1 MGEYAAPLQ
10 DMNFVLTE
18 IAKIDEINQL
28 PGYEEATPDL
38 VEAVLEEASKFATDV
53 LSPLNKVGDTVGA
66 KHEGDEVTTAPG
78 WKDAYKLFA
87 ESGWSGLSG
96 APEFGGQ
103 GLPKTLATAVDEM
116 WNSANMAF
124 AVGAMLTT
132 GAVHAIEHH
141 ANDELKSRYIPP
153 MLSGEWTGTMNL
165 TEPQAG
171 SDLSQV
177 RTKAIPQGD
186 HYLISGQKIYITY
199 GEHDLSENIVHLV
212 LGRTPDAP
220 EGTRGI
226 SLFIVP
232 KFLVND
238 DGSLGARNDLR
249 CASIEHKLG
258 IHGSPTAVMIY
269 GDNDGAVGYL
279 VGEENKGLMYMF
291 TMMNAARHAVGLEG
305 VALSERAYQHA
316 LEYARDRIQGKPIG
330 AADPGAAIIEHPD
343 VRRMLME
350 MKAKTEAM
358 RSLAYVCAAA
368 YDKASNEIDEEAK
381 AYAGQRGDF
390 LTPIVKGWCT
400 EVGNEVTSLGLQIHG
415 GMGYVEETGAAQY
428 VRDARITTIYEGTT
442 GIQAGD
448 LIGRKTLRDGGSAA
462 RELIAEMQA
471 VAAAAATSA
480 NATITQLA
488 PKLRNA
494 IATVEKVVEW
504 VISAEQNDPRLPAAA
519 SVRYLMLWGNLAGG
533 WQLTASALA
542 AERLLAAGG
551 DGDQTFLTAKIS
563 TASFY
568 AFHVLPQVD
577 ALAAVIT
584 EGSDSVFAI
593 EAAAL

>member
-1 MGEYAAPLQ
+1 MGEYVAPLK
-10 DMNFVLTE
+10 DMNFVLAE

-28 PGYEEATPDL
+28 PGFEEATPDL
-38 VEAVLEEASKFATDV
+38 IEAVLEEASKFATDV
-53 LSPLNKVGDTVGA
+53 LSPLNKVGDTIGA
-66 KHEGDEVTTAPG
+66 KHEGDEVTTPPG
-78 WKDAYKLFA
+78 WKDAYQLFS

-116 WNSANMAF
+116 WNGSNMAF

-141 ANDELKSRYIPP
+141 ANDELKSAYIPR

-177 RTKAIPQGD
+177 RSKAVPNGD
-186 HYLISGQKIYITY
+186 HYLISGQKIFITY

-212 LGRTPDAP
+212 LARTPDAP
-220 EGTRGI
+220 AGTRGI

-258 IHGSPTAVMIY
+258 IHGSPTAVMSY
-269 GDNDGAVGYL
+269 GDSDGAIGYL

-316 LEYARDRIQGKPIG
+316 LEYARDRVQGKPVG
-330 AADPGAAIIEHPD
+330 STSEGAAIIEHPD

-350 MKAKTEAM
+350 MKSKTEAM
-358 RSLAYVCAAA
+358 RALAYVCAAA
-368 YDKASNEIDEEAK
+368 YDKASNELDEQRK
-381 AYAGQRGDF
+381 AQAIRRGDF
-390 LTPIVKGWCT
+390 LTPIVKGWST
-400 EVGNEVTSLGLQIHG
+400 EVGNEVTSLGVQIHG
-415 GMGYVEETGAAQY
+415 GMGYIEETGAAQY
-428 VRDARITTIYEGTT
+428 FRDARITTIYEGTT

-448 LIGRKTLRDGGSAA
+448 LVGRKTLRDGGAEA
-462 RELIAEMQA
+462 REVIAEMTQVA
-471 VAAAAATSA
+471 NDAAASTHSEIKGFA
-480 NATITQLA
+480 Q
-488 PKLRNA
+488 KFQQA
-494 IATVEKVVEW
+494 ISSVEGIVDW
-504 VISAEQNDPRLPAAA
+504 IINAEQADPRLPAAA
-519 SVRYLMLWGNLAGG
+519 SVRYLMLWGNLCGA

-542 AERLLAAGG
+542 AEAQLAAGG
-551 DGDQTFLTAKIS
+551 DIDETFLNAKIS

-568 AFHVLPQVD
+568 ARHVLPQVD
-577 ALAAVIT
+577 ALATVIT
-584 EGSDSVFAI
+584 DGSESVFAI
-593 EAAAL
+593 DAEVL